1 MLIFERQLLK
11 PPLSVGVWAPA
22 TVIRRAYVRLTFVGS
37 LNRSHHRPRRRRA
50 AYSIWAAAKILTMA
64 ATVTCNFT
72 GSTTLGLSGQMI
84 KIISGL
90 SYGLMSW
97 TAKRSAFVIWP
108 EANSIGDDLD
118 TVTSWG
124 HRGLGER
131 C

>member
-37 LNRSHHRPRRRRA
+37 LSRSHHRPRRRRA

-90 SYGLMSW
+90 SYGLMSG
-97 TAKRSAFVIWP
+97 RPNGRPS
-108 EANSIGDDLD
+108 
-118 TVTSWG
+118 
-124 HRGLGER
+124 
-131 C
+131 

>member
-1 MLIFERQLLK
+1 
-11 PPLSVGVWAPA
+11 
-22 TVIRRAYVRLTFVGS
+22 
-37 LNRSHHRPRRRRA
+37 
-50 AYSIWAAAKILTMA
+50 MA